1 MRKHLLAGAA
11 AAAALL
17 SANAASAATVVL
29 FSDFEN
35 DGTISQG
42 FGTWGVYAAADGWT
56 TLAGPGI
63 EIQNNAAGAPQS
75 PDGGTNF
82 VELDSHS
89 NSSMFYTLGSSG
101 SFDLSFLYSPR
112 PNVVSTSN
120 VIDVYL
126 DAALLGT
133 ITAAGGGTT
142 AWSTA
147 STTFSGT
154 AGQKL
159 IFAAAGGSDSLGGYV
174 DNITLSAVPEPATWA
189 MMIAGF
195 GLAGSA
201 LRRRRMGAAYA

>member
-1 MRKHLLAGAA
+1 MRKLILAGAT

-42 FGTWGVYAAADGWT
+42 FGTWGVYGAADGWT

-63 EIQNNAAGAPQS
+63 EIQNHAAGN
-75 PDGGTNF
+75 PDPTGGTNF
-82 VELDSHS
+82 VELDSHA
-89 NSSMFYTLGSSG
+89 NSSMFYTLGSTG

-112 PNVVSTSN
+112 PNVGSTSN

-126 DAALLGT
+126 DTTLLGT
-133 ITAAGGGTT
+133 YTANGGGGTS
-142 AWSTA
+142 WSTA
-147 STTFSGT
+147 NSSFYAT

-159 IFAAAGGSDSLGGYV
+159 IFAAGGSSDSLGGYV

-189 MMIAGF
+189 MMIMGF

-201 LRRRRMGAAYA
+201 LRRRREVLAYA